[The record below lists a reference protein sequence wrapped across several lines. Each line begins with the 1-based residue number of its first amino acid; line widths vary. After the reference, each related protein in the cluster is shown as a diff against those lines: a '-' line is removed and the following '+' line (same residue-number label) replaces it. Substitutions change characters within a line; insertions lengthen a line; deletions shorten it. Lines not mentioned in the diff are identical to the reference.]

1 MLRIESFFEE
11 FLMIYFWKD
20 MNEIKKRVNTE
31 SVVIKRKNV
40 NSELGG

>member
-11 FLMIYFWKD
+11 FLMIYFWED

-31 SVVIKRKNV
+31 SVVNKRKNV